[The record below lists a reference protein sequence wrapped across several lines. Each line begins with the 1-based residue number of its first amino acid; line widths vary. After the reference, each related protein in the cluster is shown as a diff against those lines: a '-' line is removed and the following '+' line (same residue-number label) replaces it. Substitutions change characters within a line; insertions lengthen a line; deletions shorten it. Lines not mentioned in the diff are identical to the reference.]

1 MSRHN
6 EFLRQPST
14 TVAAALV
21 FAVATTFTPT
31 AVESK
36 SQTPRSTKI
45 QPAEESI
52 IEAGKGPADGRRVV
66 SLTFKEM
73 GAWSPINLRGVD
85 ASRTLN
91 FSVRADEVVVGAK
104 LRIAYD
110 YSPALIPELSHMR
123 LLLNERM
130 VGNEGLPKDKGLANS
145 REINLDPRL
154 FGELNSLRF
163 NLIGH
168 YTRQCENP
176 FHSSLWLTLSDL
188 GRLELTLAP
197 VSKTND
203 LKHLPAPFLDKRE
216 NTPLKLPFVFAS
228 TPSFGALK
236 AAGVVASWFGL
247 QASYRGAQFPVTLN
261 ALPEGNAVVFMH
273 SNDNIEGVSG
283 KAGAT
288 VSIQPHPNNPR
299 AKLLLVTGSTDEE
312 FARAARTIA
321 LIAPTLA
328 GQMVTV
334 TKETEAAPRKPYDAP
349 AWIPTDRP
357 IRFGELAK
365 LEELRVRGYYPEV
378 VRLNYRVSPDLFTWR
393 SQGTPVK
400 LKYRATRLPLHKNSS
415 LNVSLNT
422 NYIQSIALNELDR
435 NSNGI
440 APSNGTALVAPVGV
454 VSNGLREESL
464 MLPPYATLGRDQLQL
479 SYYFDIIKEGECGEL
494 PPDNL
499 QAAIDAE
506 STIDFSGFPHYVA
519 LPNLAYFSSLGF
531 PFTRMADLSETAV
544 VLPDRPNADELGLY
558 LALMGRMGEAT
569 AYPALRHA
577 VISATDVDK
586 MAARDLIVIGSASN
600 QSLMNKWAN
609 HLPMVQ
615 VNGERQ
621 VREPDDKWFPA
632 YRWEQKDVVS
642 TALPRGS
649 LVLTGGGNLAA
660 AMAFESPLQAKRSVV
675 VLFADKAADLRKIS
689 DALTDPE
696 RVSSI
701 QGDFAVIDDKLIDHA
716 KVSPTY
722 YLGDLP
728 NLSKLRWFFSDQ
740 PWLLSLLGLLLSI
753 LAAAIVYRPLRR
765 MVSNRTKTNS

>member
-1 MSRHN
+1 MSRNH
-6 EFLRQPST
+6 ELLGKPVT
-14 TVAAALV
+14 TVTAALV
-21 FAVATTFTPT
+21 LAVVTAFTST
-31 AVESK
+31 DVESK
-36 SQTPRSTKI
+36 SQTSKTTKT
-45 QPAEESI
+45 QSGDESI
-52 IEAGKGPADGRRVV
+52 IETGKGATDGRRVV

-73 GAWSPINLRGVD
+73 GAWSAVNLRGVD

-91 FSVRADEVVVGAK
+91 FSIRADEAVVGAK

-110 YSPALIPELSHMR
+110 YSPALIPELSHLR

-130 VGNEGLPKDKGLANS
+130 VGTEALPKDKGLANS

-188 GRLELTLAP
+188 SRLELTLAP

-203 LKHLPAPFLDKRE
+203 LRQLPAPFFDKRE
-216 NTPLKLPFVFAS
+216 NTQLKLPFVFAG
-228 TPSFGALK
+228 TPSFGTLK

-261 ALPEGNAVVFMH
+261 ALPDGNAVVFMQA
-273 SNDNIEGVSG
+273 NDNIDGITG
-283 KAGAT
+283 KPGAT
-288 VSIQPHPNNPR
+288 VSIQPHPTNPR

-312 FARAARTIA
+312 FARAARSIA

-328 GQMVTV
+328 GQMVTI

-349 AWIPTDRP
+349 AWIPTDRAV
-357 IRFGELAK
+357 RFGEIAK
-365 LEELRVRGYYPEV
+365 LEELRVQGYYPEV
-378 VRLNYRVSPDLFTWR
+378 VRLNYRVPPDVFSWR
-393 SQGTPVK
+393 SQGTPVN

-422 NYIQSIALNELDR
+422 NFIQTVALNEPEK
-435 NSNGI
+435 SVSGI
-440 APSNGTALVAPVGV
+440 TPQAPTEITK
-454 VSNGLREESL
+454 NGLREESL
-464 MLPPYATLGRDQLQL
+464 FLPPYATLGRDQLQL
-479 SYYFDIIKEGECGEL
+479 SYFFDVIKERECGDL

-499 QAAIDAE
+499 QASIDAE
-506 STIDFSGFPHYVA
+506 STIDFSSFPHYVA

-544 VLPDRPNADELGLY
+544 VLPERPNADELALY

-577 VISATDVDK
+577 VISAADVDK
-586 MAARDLIVIGSASN
+586 MSARDLIVIGSASS
-600 QSLMNKWAN
+600 QSLMSKWAN
-609 HLPMVQ
+609 YLPMVQ

-642 TALPRGS
+642 AALPRGS

-675 VLFADKAADLRKIS
+675 FLFADKAADLRKIS
-689 DALTDPE
+689 DALIDPE
-696 RVSSI
+696 RATSI

-716 KVSPTY
+716 KVGSTY
-722 YLGDLP
+722 YLGSLP
-728 NLSKLRWFFSDQ
+728 NLSKLRWFLSDQ
-740 PWLLSLLGLLLSI
+740 PWLLSLLGLLI
-753 LAAAIVYRPLRR
+753 CVVAAALVYRPLRR
-765 MVSNRTKTNS
+765 LVTARTKKTS

>member
-1 MSRHN
+1 MSRNH
-6 EFLRQPST
+6 ELRGKPVT
-14 TVAAALV
+14 TVTAALV
-21 FAVATTFTPT
+21 LAVVTAFTST
-31 AVESK
+31 DVESK
-36 SQTPRSTKI
+36 SQTFKTTKT
-45 QPAEESI
+45 QPGDESI
-52 IEAGKGPADGRRVV
+52 IETGKGSTDGRRVV

-73 GAWSPINLRGVD
+73 GAWSAVNLRGID

-91 FSVRADEVVVGAK
+91 FAIRADEVVVGAK
-104 LRIAYD
+104 LRLGYD
-110 YSPALIPELSHMR
+110 YSPALIPELSHLR
-123 LLLNERM
+123 LLLNERI
-130 VGNEGLPKDKGLANS
+130 VATEGLPKDKGMANS

-154 FGELNSLRF
+154 FAELNTLRF

-188 GRLELTLAP
+188 SRLELTLAP

-203 LKHLPAPFLDKRE
+203 LRQLPAPFFDKRE
-216 NTPLKLPFVFAS
+216 NTQLKLPFVFAG

-261 ALPEGNAVVFMH
+261 AIPDGNAVVFMQA
-273 SNDNIEGVSG
+273 NDSIDGITG
-283 KAGAT
+283 KPGAT
-288 VSIQPHPNNPR
+288 VSIQTHPTNPR

-312 FARAARTIA
+312 FARAARSIA

-328 GQMVTV
+328 GQMVTI

-349 AWIPTDRP
+349 AWIPTDRAV
-357 IRFGELAK
+357 RFGEIAK
-365 LEELRVRGYYPEV
+365 LEELRVQGYYPEV
-378 VRLNYRVSPDLFTWR
+378 VRLNYRVPPDVFSWR
-393 SQGTPVK
+393 SQGTPVN

-422 NYIQSIALNELDR
+422 NFIQTFALNEPEKSL
-435 NSNGI
+435 SGI
-440 APSNGTALVAPVGV
+440 TPQ
-454 VSNGLREESL
+454 VSTEITKSGLREESL
-464 MLPPYATLGRDQLQL
+464 FLPPYATLGRDQLQL
-479 SYYFDIIKEGECGEL
+479 SYFFDVIKERECGDL

-499 QAAIDAE
+499 QASIDAE
-506 STIDFSGFPHYVA
+506 STIDFSSFPHYVA

-544 VLPDRPNADELGLY
+544 VLPERPNADELALY

-577 VISATDVDK
+577 VISAADVDK
-586 MAARDLIVIGSASN
+586 MSARDLIVIGSASS

-621 VREPDDKWFPA
+621 VREPDDKWLPA

-642 TALPRGS
+642 AALPRGS

-675 VLFADKAADLRKIS
+675 FLFADKAADLRKIS
-689 DALTDPE
+689 DALIDPE
-696 RVSSI
+696 RATSI

-716 KVSPTY
+716 KVGSTY
-722 YLGDLP
+722 YLGALP
-728 NLSKLRWFFSDQ
+728 NLSKLSWFLSDQ
-740 PWLLSLLGLLLSI
+740 PWLLSLLGLLTCVV
-753 LAAAIVYRPLRR
+753 AAALVYRPLRR
-765 MVSNRTKTNS
+765 LVTTRTKKTS